1 MSRAPELRS
10 YVALG
15 DSFTAGAAGSRDPSF
30 ADRLAELIRDS
41 SPELEFFNLAVP
53 GARTLEVAAEQLP
66 QAVALAPDV
75 VTLVC
80 GGNDALLAVRPDVRA
95 HMAGVERMF
104 DVLQAGV
111 PHALVVAATTP
122 DPGRFL
128 PLRPRSAQRVSSAIE
143 RINDATLAAA
153 ARHGVPC
160 LDFAAHP
167 EALNP
172 SNYAG
177 DGYHPSAE
185 ASRRAA
191 GAFANVIGVRLG
203 IHLDTQEVM

>member
-1 MSRAPELRS
+1 VIPRR

-15 DSFTAGAAGSRDPSF
+15 DSFTAGAAGSEEPSF
-30 ADRLAELIRDS
+30 ADRLAELLRAT
-41 SPELEFFNLAVP
+41 SPELEYSNLAVP
-53 GARTLEVAAEQLP
+53 GARTVEVAQTQLP
-66 QAVALAPDV
+66 QALSLDPDV

-80 GGNDALLAVRPDVRA
+80 GGNDALLAVRPDVRS
-95 HMAGVERMF
+95 HMAACER
-104 DVLQAGV
+104 VLETLSTQLPGA
-111 PHALVVAATTP
+111 VVAVATTP

-128 PLRPRSAQRVSSAIE
+128 PLRARSAERVSSAIA
-143 RINDATLAAA
+143 RINDATIAAA

-172 SNYAG
+172 SNYAR

-185 ASRRAA
+185 AARRAA